1 MAAKRERRRY
11 TQDKIPSQK
20 EKEKKEWWLK
30 RIEKKK
36 RIRKISEKRQKE
48 KERILM
54 EKNKG
59 QERQI
64 KKRIKVDQW

>member
-1 MAAKRERRRY
+1 M
-11 TQDKIPSQK
+11 
-20 EKEKKEWWLK
+20 K

-64 KKRIKVDQW
+64 KKRIKVDQ